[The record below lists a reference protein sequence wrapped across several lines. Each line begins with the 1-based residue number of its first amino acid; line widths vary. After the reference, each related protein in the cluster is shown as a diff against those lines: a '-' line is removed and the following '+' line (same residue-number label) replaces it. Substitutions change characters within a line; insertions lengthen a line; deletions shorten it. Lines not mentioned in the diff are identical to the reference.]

1 MIFLLTLSFGA
12 FFYGRSLKQS
22 RKENIFKFCQGYI
35 ESNKYLIA
43 KFIPKQQR
51 KGIQEYVANNAIEF
65 NFLCQRTTNNISDLH
80 YITKEL
86 FTQRESMIPY
96 VLVLLEYAI
105 LKYINTEDS
114 TTDELIDVL
123 TVSLYKNSDFNPTQR
138 YNNFICRLLFAFQL
152 L

>member
-1 MIFLLTLSFGA
+1 MIFSLTLSFGT
-12 FFYGRSLKQS
+12 FLYGSNLKQS
-22 RKENIFKFCQGYI
+22 RKNNISKFCQGYI

-43 KFIPKQQR
+43 KFIPKRQR

-65 NFLCQRTTNNISDLH
+65 NLLCQRTTNNISDLH
-80 YITKEL
+80 YITKEV

-105 LKYINTEDS
+105 LKYVNTKDS

-123 TVSLYKNSDFNPTQR
+123 TVSLYKNSEFNPTQR
-138 YNNFICRLLFAFQL
+138 YNDFICRLLFAFQL

>member
-1 MIFLLTLSFGA
+1 MTLSFGT
-12 FFYGRSLKQS
+12 FLYGSNLKQS
-22 RKENIFKFCQGYI
+22 RKNNISKFCQGYI

-43 KFIPKQQR
+43 KFIPKRQR

-65 NFLCQRTTNNISDLH
+65 NLLCQRTTNNISDLH
-80 YITKEL
+80 YITKEV

-96 VLVLLEYAI
+96 LQVLLEYAI
-105 LKYINTEDS
+105 LKYVNTKDS

-123 TVSLYKNSDFNPTQR
+123 TVSLYRNSDFNPTQR
-138 YNNFICRLLFAFQL
+138 YNDFICRLLFAFQL

>member
-1 MIFLLTLSFGA
+1 MTLSFGT
-12 FFYGRSLKQS
+12 FLYGSNLKQS
-22 RKENIFKFCQGYI
+22 RKNNIFKFCQGYI

-43 KFIPKQQR
+43 KFIPKRQR

-65 NFLCQRTTNNISDLH
+65 NLLCQRTTNNISDLH
-80 YITKEL
+80 YITKEV

-96 VLVLLEYAI
+96 LQVLLEYAI
-105 LKYINTEDS
+105 LKYVNTKDS

-123 TVSLYKNSDFNPTQR
+123 TVSLYRNSDFNPTQR
-138 YNNFICRLLFAFQL
+138 YNDFICRLLFAFQL